1 MSSFVI
7 DTSNV
12 SLGQVI
18 RTNIT
23 DQGIFRVFY
32 NDISGNMYCAL
43 NRESNYKQ
51 VIYKSAENRTVWA
64 DDVSMNSPLY
74 GGTYN
79 LNELQNPSQG
89 DRYYIFKYPTITSA
103 TNIGACDR
111 GPISYFTDPEP
122 QRYIKQG
129 SSSGEMYGTQG
140 MWSYGAFSKF
150 ISWNGADITTAQAG
164 REPYA
169 FGVGFGYCTS
179 ERGGYAL
186 DPSMAAIIARAN
198 GLSLGGNGVP
208 FVDSSGAKG
217 LYAYNSGASDGMAFY
232 GEGSTVTGDLAPKKG
247 NTTEGYRPSIPA
259 STTFAMYFPDVQNM
273 ADPSGI
279 PSNVQGITNKVLN
292 TNYVMNSMQSNT
304 VGGRF
309 ITEPW
314 QTDISNNLSSGPSC
328 FNAKYYM
335 ASKRPKYV
343 YYDNNNHSINP
354 YNGTF
359 YDTILT
365 DGYYK
370 GRWTI
375 YVDVANRV
383 RDPTNPDNFIDND
396 TSGNIYLSGSNRAK
410 RPVSTHLLFSHFTNS
425 STTNEIKNVYVDLDL
440 DISKNASSPSYNNIF
455 AQPYFIVGSD
465 VSNNVYV
472 GTSKYDYL
480 GNGPWTHCMLLTD
493 GTNTFSGSMYHK
505 IKIDPT
511 SQDWHTTRWH
521 AVCYVNGSSSGGGTS
536 SGNCLRYITG
546 KSNGYD
552 VTDEPLTFTSDCSY
566 NLQELIYPGNNS
578 LAECGQG
585 FFVSLDMSG
594 NLPCIAYF
602 TGNQNLTG
610 NKFEK
615 RSIYLFCAKSN
626 KIWDNSLTDT
636 QRRKEWGEGILIEEN
651 AVSLIVDGKNWNT
664 GDWYQTPNGQMTY
677 QDLSNNQPINLKISP
692 RDGTAHIC
700 YQKQD
705 KNGNVE
711 LKYWT
716 NSTDLRDISGVD
728 SSLNYLGLQTQG
740 KTIDV
745 SAASVEAYWDLS
757 SAKCLFSRDYTRY
770 DENNNIIG
778 FLPSSTNNQWQIKR
792 YTKPYGGRD
801 GDFSNTLVYD
811 NPIIYKALYFD
822 KIYMITR
829 VKTPSS
835 WGTYEDLFALGSQP
849 SASNGAYFAGAYSG
863 SPFFGVQSNYQS
875 SNIIATTTTGPPGFG
890 AHCYKNGA
898 STPITSNF
906 ILSTNRIYELEY
918 YYSKPNSYAFIKVT
932 DLSGQTAP
940 TTDTYEFYDISKN
953 GGFNMKDGYLSIG
966 SGAHSNSL
974 TEFWTGEIYKMSI
987 YGTDISN
994 IPQFTVT
1001 RNGEILDTSGNKYS
1015 SFFDNSGNEG
1025 LDIEPKINNYQVIDV
1040 SNSLNGITCPAD
1052 ISGSSYVKSAF
1063 LHDIYYYQLIPNQTG
1078 IATGGQKVV
1087 AFDKFE
1093 DGTGIWACG
1102 WVKDTGGSGKQIPT
1116 VWVSNDNGVTWNTK
1130 DTPSSLYAGNYYTDT
1145 EYFWVIKTYTDI
1157 SGGKWVFVGGQCSLL
1172 YASNTYG
1179 ANGQV
1184 GGKTLGNEWR
1194 IIGTMPDPSG
1204 NGNPAGEY
1212 FDRSS
1217 SSTPDSGWVPQDGA
1231 SFFPGWMTI
1240 CPVDINLTESKAIF
1254 NGQDASSNA
1263 FHLWLGHFGTGSSFI
1278 KDMLIRGNHVDYSNN
1293 TLDYSKN
1300 IVANTILNENT
1311 FDPSGVPWT
1320 NESMLSFSFGGVDKG
1335 VGSGTIEEKIM
1346 DNSGGLS
1353 YGIATTDN
1361 YVYTTKNGGKTWDK
1375 KLATDRKKIG
1385 GNSTPNRW
1393 VTGTTGSY
1401 VEKNKIY
1408 DTLSGTH
1415 VYDNSGMYI
1424 QTQAEPWISLP
1435 GFMVADNID
1444 DKGFGNYD
1452 LSFYPTN
1459 NTDPKTITW
1468 DPSLNSNDYWNPLVL
1483 DNSGRGINWK
1493 IGGGN
1498 NYKVYID
1505 NDTSDFGSNPGNK
1518 EYKEET
1524 WTWDTFQPS
1533 TYNYDYW
1540 GLSNQGS
1547 VLYQKGSE
1555 YSQQWKKIEFSPFD
1569 ISINELTT
1577 NQKFHWESMSP
1588 VDLSYSIIHNDVWA
1602 TSSTSSGV
1610 ENVSVVP
1617 NTYGF
1622 FKLSKVPPIPSF
1634 VVNYDN
1640 VSTQADLTLYY
1651 KGLAWILFK
1660 ERIGLEKLKIT
1671 TKWYRRKITS
1681 PPSPAE
1687 QIGQFTP
1694 ATAEYSLLAPNL
1706 SRGSSYEF
1714 FVILNN
1720 KYGDSWSSSVSD
1732 PINIPSPDPSISNL
1746 SIQTKLFE
1754 NKLQWKPFI
1763 QTDPVTG
1770 QSIQSVYAYDIS
1782 KQYFDIS
1789 NSGVS
1794 MWKDDLQ
1801 FYNAFKDMS
1810 GSIVFAQWNGSNGL
1824 TEVEIDP
1831 PTNMVTN
1838 VTLVDTDISL
1848 NIMYRYG
1855 IIPKRVVGAITQIP
1869 TFWINTRIDNGMPS
1883 NIKYDYSVNDASFN
1897 ICWNKYQDI
1906 STNTTVT
1913 WDISWQEIQKDG
1925 TTDNSGIYVYDDP
1938 SGVSNYGTGKNFT
1951 RIIGLPLTPSHLLA
1965 DASYNFQIKGHY
1977 KNNSTNTEFDTSY
1990 NLLYDTNGNK
2000 TLPYTYWN
2008 QQQIPV
2014 LNDIIYNTSNDII
2027 DINWNATTI
2036 PDTPYY
2042 YDISLSNI
2050 TANRTDYSYNIIV
2063 NNGNKLPDISN
2074 NGLLY
2079 YPGEYNVRVKAAY
2092 GNSVPT
2098 VTSLFSEWSNP
2109 KSFSV
2114 PTHLPTNF
2122 KVTPYN
2128 SNDIE
2133 DITDVSYVKL
2143 TWDAPGKNISNNIF
2157 GYPPHDLSFSL
2168 IRKTANK
2175 TYNYVIDYSNNNID
2189 KTLDSFIDNNYPL
2202 GQNPTVPRLYRYDLS
2217 ANYL

>member
-43 NRESNYKQ
+43 SRESNYNQ
-51 VIYKSAENRTVWA
+51 VIYQSNDNRTI
-64 DDVSMNSPLY
+64 MNNSGMNAPFY
-74 GGTYN
+74 GGTYHE
-79 LNELQNPSQG
+79 NELKYMDNSSNF
-89 DRYYIFKYPTITSA
+89 YIYRYPTMGEEMDTC
-103 TNIGACDR
+103 ACDR
-111 GPISYFTDPEP
+111 GPISYFTEI
-122 QRYIKQG
+122 QLQKYIKQG
-129 SSSGEMYGTQG
+129 DSSGEIYNT
-140 MWSYGAFSKF
+140 YGANVN
-150 ISWNGADITTAQAG
+150 INNYAQLRAG
-164 REPYA
+164 GNVLAYDYNWYEQVA
-169 FGVGFGYCTS
+169 FGYCTS
-179 ERGGYAL
+179 EKGGYAL
-186 DPSMAAIIARAN
+186 DPSQAVIIAKEN
-198 GLSLGGNGVP
+198 GLGLGGNNTSFEGGYTT
-208 FVDSSGAKG
+208 SG
-217 LYAYNSGASDGMAFY
+217 LYAYPSTDASYPNMAFY
-232 GEGSTVTGDLAPKKG
+232 GTTATDNASRKKTTSSTSQ
-247 NTTEGYRPSIPA
+247 YRPGVPA
-259 STTFAMYFPDVQNM
+259 STTMAMYVPDVIYLPYN
-273 ADPSGI
+273 AETFETRGLKLK
-279 PSNVQGITNKVLN
+279 NKPLN
-292 TNYVMNSMQSNT
+292 NATQFQYTALNGANNRY
-304 VGGRF
+304 

-314 QTDISNNLSSGPSC
+314 ETDVSNNPASGPSSL
-328 FNAKYYM
+328 NVKYYI
-335 ASKRPKYV
+335 ASKRPQYTWL
-343 YYDNNNHSINP
+343 DSNNYPINGWT
-354 YNGTF
+354 NST
-359 YDTILT
+359 TINET
-365 DGYYK
+365 DKYYK

-375 YVDVANRV
+375 YVDVKNSTRS
-383 RDPTNPDNFIDND
+383 PTPPYNFIDND
-396 TSGNIYLSGSNRAK
+396 TSGNIYISRSNRAHK
-410 RPVSTHLLFSHFTNS
+410 PVYTYCLENHFKNGVTGEPDLSMNDIS
-425 STTNEIKNVYVDLDL
+425 NVYVDLDL
-440 DISKNASSPSYNNIF
+440 DISTNAINPNFNNIY
-455 AQPYFIVGSD
+455 ARPYFIMGSDASTNVIIGRAAFDLSGSD
-465 VSNNVYV
+465 VNTLITPTEDSISLEKYYFNITDVHTSAAGV
-472 GTSKYDYL
+472 GIKY
-480 GNGPWTHCMLLTD
+480 C
-493 GTNTFSGSMYHK
+493 K
-505 IKIDPT
+505 IKVNSNGNQYWDSAPY
-511 SQDWHTTRWH
+511 TRWH
-521 AVCYVNGSSSGGGTS
+521 AVYQVKHKTDVSQD
-536 SGNCLRYITG
+536 CLHYNTG
-546 KSNGYD
+546 KF
-552 VTDEPLTFTSDCSY
+552 EPTGLSFDASY
-566 NLQELIYPGNNS
+566 NLTFKHSQGLFPSMDLDLSANS
-578 LAECGQG
+578 AGGGMPYVAYFSGKAVQGQG
-585 FFVSLDMSG
+585 AVDH
-594 NLPCIAYF
+594 
-602 TGNQNLTG
+602 
-610 NKFEK
+610 
-615 RSIYLFCAKSN
+615 SIYLIHG
-626 KIWDNSLTDT
+626 KIGGNDPLEQVGDWVAP
-636 QRRKEWGEGILIEEN
+636 ILIENNVVPSSWELG
-651 AVSLIVDGKNWNT
+651 VGT
-664 GDWYQTPNGQMTY
+664 GPY
-677 QDLSNNQPINLKISP
+677 QDLSNNQPISLKISP
-692 RDGTAHIC
+692 YDKSLHIC
-700 YQKQD
+700 YQKY
-705 KNGNVE
+705 NGTEYE

-716 NSTDLRDISGVD
+716 NSTELRDISGVD
-728 SSLNYLGLQTQG
+728 SSLNYLGLHTQG

-974 TEFWTGEIYKMSI
+974 TEFWTGEIYKISI
-987 YGTDISN
+987 YATDISN
-994 IPQFTVT
+994 IPQFTLT
-1001 RNGEILDTSGNKYS
+1001 RNGEKLDTSGNKYS
-1015 SFFDNSGNEG
+1015 SFFDNSGNKG
-1025 LDIEPKINNYQVIDV
+1025 LDIDPTINKYQVIDV

-1052 ISGSSYVKSAF
+1052 ISGNSYVKSAL

-1078 IATGGQKVV
+1078 IAIGGQKVV

-1102 WVKDTGGSGKQIPT
+1102 YKIISGNNVPT
-1116 VWVSNDNGVTWNTK
+1116 IWVSNDNGFTWNTK
-1130 DTPSSLYAGNYYTDT
+1130 DTPSSLYSQNYG
-1145 EYFWVIKTYTDI
+1145 EYFMLIKTYTDI
-1157 SGGKWVFVGGQCSLL
+1157 SGGKWVFVGGENSLL
-1172 YASNTYG
+1172 YVSNNYG
-1179 ANGQV
+1179 ANGQL
-1184 GGKTLGNEWR
+1184 GGATLGNEWK
-1194 IIGTMPDPSG
+1194 IIGSEPDPSG
-1204 NGNPAGEY
+1204 NGNPHGRY
-1212 FDRSS
+1212 FDKTSNP
-1217 SSTPDSGWVPQDGA
+1217 TNPPSGTSYQSYV
-1231 SFFPGWMTI
+1231 SLS
-1240 CPVDINLTESKAIF
+1240 PVDVNFTESDAIF
-1254 NGQDASSNA
+1254 GTNA
-1263 FHLWLGHFGTGSSFI
+1263 VNSCFHLWVGCWMAGTSSTVPGLN
-1278 KDMLIRGNHVDYSNN
+1278 KDILLRGNHVDYSNN
-1293 TLDYSKN
+1293 TLDYSYN
-1300 IVANTILNENT
+1300 IITKAIENT
-1311 FDPSGVPWT
+1311 NTFNTSSDTWMR
-1320 NESMLSFSFGGVDKG
+1320 ESIMSISFGGVDKG
-1335 VGSGTIEEKIM
+1335 LGTGTIEQKIL

-1353 YGIATTDN
+1353 YGIVGTDN
-1361 YVYTTKNGGKTWDK
+1361 YIYSTKNGGKTWDK
-1375 KLATDRKKIG
+1375 KLATQRVETIS
-1385 GNSTPNRW
+1385 NSYPNRF
-1393 VTGTTGSY
+1393 VRGTTGTY

-1408 DTLSGTH
+1408 DENGDF
-1415 VYDNSGMYI
+1415 VYDNSGMYV

-1435 GFMVADNID
+1435 GFMVADNIN

-1452 LSFYPTN
+1452 LSFSPVN
-1459 NTDPKTITW
+1459 NTNPKTITW
-1468 DPSLNSNDYWNPLVL
+1468 DPSLNSNDYWNPSVL
-1483 DNSGRGINWK
+1483 DNSGMGFNWK
-1493 IGGGN
+1493 VAGGN

-1505 NDTSDFGSNPGNK
+1505 NNTSNFGSNLGNK
-1518 EYKEET
+1518 KYKEET
-1524 WTWDTFQPS
+1524 FTWDT
-1533 TYNYDYW
+1533 YNDEGYGSSW
-1540 GLSNQGS
+1540 GMPECGS
-1547 VLYQKGSE
+1547 VLYQKSSE
-1555 YSQQWKKIEFSPFD
+1555 DSQQWKRLEFSCFD
-1569 ISINELTT
+1569 ISINALVT
-1577 NQKFHWESMSP
+1577 NSKFNWETMTP
-1588 VDLSYSIIHNDVWA
+1588 VDLSYSIVHNDVLA
-1602 TSSTSSGV
+1602 S
-1610 ENVSVVP
+1610 NVLTD
-1617 NTYGF
+1617 TYGF

-1640 VSTQADLTLYY
+1640 VSTQANLTLYY

-1732 PINIPSPDPSISNL
+1732 PINIPSPNPSISNL

-1789 NSGVS
+1789 NSGIS

-1855 IIPKRVVGAITQIP
+1855 IMPKRAVGAITQIP
-1869 TFWINTRIDNGMPS
+1869 TFWINTRTDNGIPS

-1906 STNTTVT
+1906 STNTIVT

-1925 TTDNSGIYVYDDP
+1925 TTDNSGIYVYTDP

-1951 RIIGLPLTPSHLLA
+1951 RVTGLPLSDKHLLA

-2036 PDTPYY
+2036 PGTPYY

-2063 NNGNKLPDISN
+2063 NDGNKLPDISN

-2122 KVTPYN
+2122 KVTSYN

-2143 TWDAPGKNISNNIF
+2143 TWDIPGNSISNNIF